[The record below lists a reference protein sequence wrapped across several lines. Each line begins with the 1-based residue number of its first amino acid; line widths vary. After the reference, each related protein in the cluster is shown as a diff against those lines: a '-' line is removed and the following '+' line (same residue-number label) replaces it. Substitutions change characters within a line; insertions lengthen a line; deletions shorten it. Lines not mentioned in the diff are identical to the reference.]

1 MQVLV
6 TGGAGFIGSNL
17 AEGFLDAGHRVVV
30 LDNLDPYYDLGIK
43 EHNLEVCHEA
53 GDDHFE
59 FVEGSTTDEE
69 LVDEVVASND
79 VDVIF
84 HQASKAGVRTSV
96 EHPKAY
102 NESNIDGIVTVLE
115 AAADHGV
122 DRVVNASSSS
132 VYGVPEYLPYDEDH
146 PNHPKS
152 PYAVTKLAAEHYCNV
167 YDDLRDLSTV
177 NLRYFTVYGPRMR
190 PNMAISNFV
199 SRCLNGEP
207 PIIYGDGEQTR
218 DFTFIDDVVEANR
231 TLLETSDAD
240 GESMNVGSNDN
251 ISIRELAEYIVAE
264 TGADV
269 DIVHE
274 EAKDADARHT
284 HADVSKA
291 GELIDYEPT
300 TDIREGVSKFIDW
313 YEANREWYEPLVRN
327 S

>member
-6 TGGAGFIGSNL
+6 TGGAGFIGSNI
-17 AEGFLDAGHRVVV
+17 AERLLEEGHSVIT

-43 EHNLEVCHEA
+43 EHNLEVCRGVG
-53 GDDHFE
+53 GDRFE
-59 FVEGSTTDEE
+59 FVEGSTSNE
-69 LVDEVVASND
+69 EVVEEIIAGRD
-79 VDVIF
+79 VDIVY
-84 HQASKAGVRTSV
+84 HEASKAGVRPSV
-96 EHPKAY
+96 EQPKAY
-102 NESNIDGIVTVLE
+102 NENNVDGLLTVLE

-122 DRVVNASSSS
+122 ERVVNASSSS

-152 PYAVTKLAAEHYCNV
+152 PYAVTKLSAEHYCNV
-167 YDDLRDLSTV
+167 YDHIRDVSTV

-199 SRCLNGEP
+199 SRCLNGKP
-207 PIIYGDGEQTR
+207 PVIYGDGKQTR
-218 DFTFIDDVVEANR
+218 DFTFIEDIVDANLA
-231 TLLETSDAD
+231 LLDTDAAD
-240 GESMNVGSNDN
+240 GETMNIGSNDR
-251 ISIRELAEYIVAE
+251 ISIRELAEYVVEE

-274 EAKDADARHT
+274 DAKDADARHT

-291 GELIDYEPT
+291 GELIDYEPSR
-300 TDIREGVSKFIDW
+300 DIREGVSTFIDW
-313 YEANREWYEPLVRN
+313 YKSNRDWYEPLVRN

>member
-1 MQVLV
+1 MQILI
-6 TGGAGFIGSNL
+6 TGGGGFIGSNL
-17 AEGFLDAGHRVVV
+17 VQGCLDAGHRVVV

-43 EHNLEVCHEA
+43 EHNLEVCRETGGNRFA
-53 GDDHFE
+53 

-69 LVDEVVASND
+69 LVEDVVSTND
-79 VDVIF
+79 IGVIF

-96 EHPKAY
+96 KSPKAY

-122 DRVVNASSSS
+122 ERVINASSSS
-132 VYGVPEYLPYDEDH
+132 VYGVPEYLPYDEEH

-167 YDDLRDLSTV
+167 YDDLRDVATV

-218 DFTFIDDVVEANR
+218 DFTFIDDIVEANL
-231 TLLETSDAD
+231 TLLETGEAD
-240 GESMNVGSNDN
+240 GEAMNIGSNDN
-251 ISIRELAEYIVAE
+251 ISIRELAEYVVDE

-274 EAKDADARHT
+274 DAKDADARHT
-284 HADVSKA
+284 HADVAKA
-291 GELIDYEPT
+291 GALIDYEPS

>member
-6 TGGAGFIGSNL
+6 TGGAGFIGSNI
-17 AEGFLDAGHRVVV
+17 AERLLEAGHNVVV

-43 EHNLEVCHEA
+43 EHNLEICREA
-53 GDDHFE
+53 GGDRFE
-59 FVEGSTTDEE
+59 FVEGSTTDE
-69 LVDEVVASND
+69 VVVEEIVAGHD
-79 VDVIF
+79 IDVIY
-84 HQASKAGVRTSV
+84 HEASKAGVRPSV
-96 EHPKAY
+96 EQPKAY
-102 NESNIDGIVTVLE
+102 NESNVGGILTVLE

-122 DRVVNASSSS
+122 DRVINASSSS

-146 PNHPKS
+146 PKYPKS
-152 PYAVTKLAAEHYCNV
+152 PYAVTKLSAEHHCNV
-167 YDDLRDLSTV
+167 YDDLHDVATV

-199 SRCLNGEP
+199 SRCLNSEP

-218 DFTFIDDVVEANR
+218 DFTFIDDIVEANL
-231 TLLETSDAD
+231 TLLETGTAD
-240 GESMNVGSNDN
+240 GETVNIGSNDN
-251 ISIRELAEYIVAE
+251 ISIRELAEYVVAE

-274 EAKDADARHT
+274 DAKDADARHT
-284 HADVSKA
+284 HADISKA
-291 GELIDYEPT
+291 GELIDYESST
-300 TDIREGVSKFIDW
+300 NIREGVSKFIDW

>member
-1 MQVLV
+1 MHILV

-17 AEGFLDAGHRVVV
+17 AEGFLRHGHNVVV

-43 EHNLEVCHEA
+43 EHNLGICRET
-53 GDDHFE
+53 GDDRFE
-59 FVEGSTTDEE
+59 FVKGSTTDED
-69 LVDEVVASND
+69 LVEDVISTND

-96 EHPKAY
+96 ENPKAY
-102 NESNIDGIVTVLE
+102 NESNIDGIVNVLE

-122 DRVVNASSSS
+122 QRVINASSSS
-132 VYGVPEYLPYDEDH
+132 VYGVPEYLPYDEAH

-152 PYAVTKLAAEHYCNV
+152 PYAVTKLAAEHYGKV
-167 YDDLRDLSTV
+167 YDDLRDVSTV
-177 NLRYFTVYGPRMR
+177 SLRYFTVYGPRMR

-207 PIIYGDGEQTR
+207 PVIYGDGEQTR
-218 DFTFIDDVVEANR
+218 DFTFVDDVVEANLS
-231 TLLETSDAD
+231 LLETSAAD
-240 GESMNVGSNDN
+240 GETMNIGSNDN
-251 ISIRELAEYIVAE
+251 ISIRELAEYVVEE

-291 GELIDYEPT
+291 GELIDYEPS